1 MYDGFAVKEY
11 KLNDK
16 NMNLCINKIYGGGEN
31 MSDALAY
38 VENQVLSFSLAEQIR
53 LLTFIANNVNKQTSI
68 LAEGEALKKIRE
80 SSLETVWES
89 IKNDSW

>member
-1 MYDGFAVKEY
+1 
-11 KLNDK
+11 
-16 NMNLCINKIYGGGEN
+16 
-31 MSDALAY
+31 MSDALTQ

-53 LLTFIANNVNKQTSI
+53 LLTFIANNVNKQTFM

>member
-1 MYDGFAVKEY
+1 
-11 KLNDK
+11 
-16 NMNLCINKIYGGGEN
+16 
-31 MSDALAY
+31 MSDALIQ

-53 LLTFIANNVNKQTSI
+53 LLTFIANNLNKQTSI

>member
-1 MYDGFAVKEY
+1 
-11 KLNDK
+11 
-16 NMNLCINKIYGGGEN
+16 
-31 MSDALAY
+31 MSDALIQ

-53 LLTFIANNVNKQTSI
+53 LLTFIANNVNKQTSM
-68 LAEGEALKKIRE
+68 LAEGDAFKKIRE

>member
-1 MYDGFAVKEY
+1 
-11 KLNDK
+11 
-16 NMNLCINKIYGGGEN
+16 
-31 MSDALAY
+31 MSDALIQ

-68 LAEGEALKKIRE
+68 LAEGDALKKIRE

>member
-1 MYDGFAVKEY
+1 
-11 KLNDK
+11 
-16 NMNLCINKIYGGGEN
+16 
-31 MSDALAY
+31 MSDALTQ

>member
-1 MYDGFAVKEY
+1 
-11 KLNDK
+11 
-16 NMNLCINKIYGGGEN
+16 

-38 VENQVLSFSLAEQIR
+38 IENQVLSFSLAEQIR

>member
-1 MYDGFAVKEY
+1 
-11 KLNDK
+11 
-16 NMNLCINKIYGGGEN
+16 
-31 MSDALAY
+31 MSDALTQ

-53 LLTFIANNVNKQTSI
+53 LLTFIANNVDKQTSI

>member
-1 MYDGFAVKEY
+1 
-11 KLNDK
+11 
-16 NMNLCINKIYGGGEN
+16 
-31 MSDALAY
+31 MSDALTQ

-89 IKNDSW
+89 IKNDS

>member
-1 MYDGFAVKEY
+1 
-11 KLNDK
+11 
-16 NMNLCINKIYGGGEN
+16 
-31 MSDALAY
+31 MSDALTQ
-38 VENQVLSFSLAEQIR
+38 VENHVLSFSLAEQIR

>member
-1 MYDGFAVKEY
+1 
-11 KLNDK
+11 
-16 NMNLCINKIYGGGEN
+16 

-53 LLTFIANNVNKQTSI
+53 LLTFIANNVNKQTSM

-80 SSLETVWES
+80 SSLETVWKS
-89 IKNDSW
+89 IQAHTFTD

>member
-1 MYDGFAVKEY
+1 
-11 KLNDK
+11 
-16 NMNLCINKIYGGGEN
+16 
-31 MSDALAY
+31 MSDALIQ

-53 LLTFIANNVNKQTSI
+53 LLTFIANNVNKQTFM

>member
-1 MYDGFAVKEY
+1 
-11 KLNDK
+11 
-16 NMNLCINKIYGGGEN
+16 
-31 MSDALAY
+31 MSDALTQ

-53 LLTFIANNVNKQTSI
+53 LLTFIANNVNKQTFM

-89 IKNDSW
+89 IKSDSW

>member
-1 MYDGFAVKEY
+1 
-11 KLNDK
+11 
-16 NMNLCINKIYGGGEN
+16 
-31 MSDALAY
+31 MSDALTQ

-53 LLTFIANNVNKQTSI
+53 LLTFIANNVNKQTSM

>member
-1 MYDGFAVKEY
+1 
-11 KLNDK
+11 
-16 NMNLCINKIYGGGEN
+16 
-31 MSDALAY
+31 MSDALTQ

-89 IKNDSW
+89 TKNDSW

>member
-1 MYDGFAVKEY
+1 
-11 KLNDK
+11 
-16 NMNLCINKIYGGGEN
+16 
-31 MSDALAY
+31 MSDALTQ

-89 IKNDSW
+89 IKNASW

>member
-1 MYDGFAVKEY
+1 
-11 KLNDK
+11 
-16 NMNLCINKIYGGGEN
+16 
-31 MSDALAY
+31 MSDALIQ

>member
-1 MYDGFAVKEY
+1 
-11 KLNDK
+11 
-16 NMNLCINKIYGGGEN
+16 
-31 MSDALAY
+31 MSDALTQ
-38 VENQVLSFSLAEQIR
+38 VENQVLSFSLAEQIG